1 MATDEKPKVVLH
13 WLEKSRAQS
22 ILWLLDELKIDYEV
36 QVYRR
41 AETLLAPP
49 ELKKVHPLGKSPL
62 VTITPAGATEPIVLA
77 ESGNI
82 VEYLCEH
89 FGKDTTMKPQRYRA
103 GQESKVGGETE
114 EFLRW
119 QYFLHFTEG
128 TYMAT
133 LIQTMLINALKSS
146 RIPFF
151 IRPITSMVSRQMM
164 SMAIL
169 PNIKAQLGLLEDRLK
184 TSGGDYLCGSN
195 LTAADVL
202 LSFGLINAK
211 DAFAEMGDFGGAPR
225 EVYPKVYEYIARLE
239 GHPGWKRSIEKIKEI
254 DSGAG
259 IYFTPPS

>member
-1 MATDEKPKVVLH
+1 MTADAKPKVVLH

-36 QVYRR
+36 EIFRR
-41 AETLLAPP
+41 QPTLLAPP
-49 ELKKVHPLGKSPL
+49 ELKKIHPLGKSPL
-62 VTITPAGATEPIVLA
+62 LSITPVGATEPIVLA

-82 VEYLCEH
+82 VQYLCDH
-89 FGKDTTMKPQRYRA
+89 FGQDTTMKPKRYKD
-103 GQESKVGGETE
+103 GQEGKLGGETE

-128 TYMAT
+128 TYMAS
-133 LIQTMLINALKSS
+133 LIQAMLISALKSS

-151 IRPITSMVSRQMM
+151 IRPVTSMVARQVF
-164 SMAIL
+164 SMAII
-169 PNIKAQLGLLEDRLK
+169 PNIKAQLGLLEERLA
-184 TSGGDYLCGSN
+184 TSGGDYLCGKN

-202 LSFGLINAK
+202 ISFGLINAK
-211 DAFAEMGDFGGAPR
+211 DAFADMGDFGGEPR
-225 EVYPKVYEYIARLE
+225 SLFPKVYEYIARLE
-239 GHPGWKRSIEKIKEI
+239 AHPGWKRSIEKIKEL